1 MLDLDIVSLSDVA
14 EIENAYHLLEVE
26 EARIDAEIADGIES
40 AASIDKAFSQLA
52 KLQDPLH
59 DISYGLVPV
68 QAVIDATATN
78 AGAISARVRFLD
90 RELASVEQAL
100 RHVADAELLK
110 GRLAELRAAM
120 AAKDIEVAA
129 ALIHKYI
136 TSDAEALTSPF
147 VRFAGNSSSANTGKQ
162 DGGLLEQ
169 SPADAIS
176 CAAADLVDRVTLM
189 FDNAV
194 SSGSTKDIGRCFRL
208 FPLLGEDLRGLD
220 MYSEFLCA
228 TIAEKAR
235 ITTEVSANLYAVR
248 ITRLFEITA
257 VVIDN
262 HFPLVETHYGPGRMI
277 RVIQRLHIDVSRRAS
292 MILDFF
298 EDERHIKRR
307 LAQVLHADNKVRT
320 LSKTQMSS
328 SSSSLAAS
336 SDEANKLSDHD
347 FKDITNILAEL
358 VLIQRQIA
366 TFNRFMESRASP
378 ELNVLASEGED
389 SKNRISLSPETVAK
403 LVVSQGQTLPA
414 TELFDQATGLVTST
428 LLSARL
434 PWLIETY
441 IAFEIFFVN
450 RSATKVML
458 LDDTDMLSGWEEV
471 INDGSDP
478 LFSAGRGGKPGSNSA
493 TAVTATVAS
502 TVTRGAASPGTIRS
516 LWTSKLAGRSV
527 LTAEKTFK
535 LASTALGH
543 IALTS
548 SCVEDMFF
556 VIKTALEHAVS
567 TQQPAAAETVCQ
579 LVINVLNSVFI
590 SALEARALSKWNSA
604 LPNSSAS
611 SSALSEIGAQAA
623 SQRSILV
630 SLNNL
635 DLADAYLQKT
645 AESLRMRI
653 DTEWQRIPQ
662 KDFIDRAVRALDTV
676 AAFSARLVHAKQ
688 RSLEQLGLQLVKPW
702 VRTVLQQSYRDIKYV
717 LTDEEFNDVQND
729 NLFQKRFVMKFSQLA
744 RQLKRRLT
752 PSNFLSAF
760 DFATSSLATDWERAI
775 RQSKFNMLGGIMF
788 EKDVREIQRYLE
800 EEGSGASLRHKFAR
814 LVQIADVLAVES
826 VSDARQIVET
836 LPSSKPETGVADTGM
851 MPAPAHISAADIRA
865 LLTNR
870 IDLAESETRALAS

>member
-1 MLDLDIVSLSDVA
+1 MLDLDLGALSEIA
-14 EIENAYHLLEVE
+14 EIENAYHLLELE
-26 EARIDAEIADGIES
+26 EARIDAEIADGVES
-40 AASIDKAFSQLA
+40 AASIDTAFSQLA
-52 KLQDPLH
+52 KLQTPLH
-59 DISYGLVPV
+59 DISDGLAPV
-68 QAVIDATATN
+68 QTVIDATATS

-100 RHVADAELLK
+100 RLVADTELLK
-110 GRLAELRAAM
+110 SRLAELHAAM
-120 AAKDIEVAA
+120 AAKDIDVAA

-136 TSDAEALTSPF
+136 TADAAALTSPF
-147 VRFAGNSSSANTGKQ
+147 VRFAGNPGAGAEKQ
-162 DGGLLEQ
+162 GAGPAEE
-169 SPADAIS
+169 SPADTIS
-176 CAAADLVDRVTLM
+176 FAAADLVDRVTMM

-194 SSGSTKDIGRCFRL
+194 SSGNTKDIGRCFRL

-220 MYSEFLCA
+220 MYSEFLCT

-235 ITTEVSANLYAVR
+235 ITAEVPANLYALR

-262 HFPLVETHYGPGRMI
+262 HFPLVETHYGPGRMV
-277 RVIQRLHIDVSRRAS
+277 RVIQRLHIDASRRAA

-307 LAQVLHADNKVRT
+307 LAQVLHADTKVRP
-320 LSKTQMSS
+320 LSKTQMG
-328 SSSSLAAS
+328 SSLLPPPLPPP
-336 SDEANKLSDHD
+336 DEASQLSDHD
-347 FKDITNILAEL
+347 FKEITDVLAEL

-366 TFNRFMESRASP
+366 TFNRFMESRAAP
-378 ELNVLASEGED
+378 EVKELAAEGD
-389 SKNRISLSPETVAK
+389 SSKSRIFLSPETVAK
-403 LVVSQGQTLPA
+403 LAFSHGQVPPDSG
-414 TELFDQATGLVTST
+414 LFDDATGLVTST

-450 RSATKVML
+450 RSAAKAML
-458 LDDTDMLSGWEEV
+458 LDDTDTLSGWEEA
-471 INDGSDP
+471 ISDGSDSS
-478 LFSAGRGGKPGSNSA
+478 FSAGRNGKPGASA
-493 TAVTATVAS
+493 AAKS
-502 TVTRGAASPGTIRS
+502 AASSSAVRS
-516 LWTSKLAGRSV
+516 LWAGKLPGRSV
-527 LTAEKTFK
+527 LATEKASSQ
-535 LASTALGH
+535 LASSALGH
-543 IALTS
+543 IAITS

-556 VIKTALEHAVS
+556 VIKTALEHAIS

-590 SALEARALSKWNSA
+590 SALEMRALAKWNGSLPNDSAGSGSA
-604 LPNSSAS
+604 LP
-611 SSALSEIGAQAA
+611 EIGSQAA

-635 DLADAYLQKT
+635 DLADTYLQRT
-645 AESLRMRI
+645 AESLRARI
-653 DTEWQRIPQ
+653 DAEWQRVPQ
-662 KDFIDRAVRALDTV
+662 KDSIDRAVKALDTV
-676 AAFSARLVHAKQ
+676 AAFSARLVHAKK
-688 RSLEQLGLQLVKPW
+688 RSLEQLGIQLIKPW

-752 PSNFLSAF
+752 PANFASALG
-760 DFATSSLATDWERAI
+760 FATSSLATDWERAI

-800 EEGSGASLRHKFAR
+800 EEGSGVSLRQKFSR

-826 VSDARQIVET
+826 VSDARHIVEA
-836 LPSSKPETGVADTGM
+836 LPSKPEAGVADAGM
-851 MPAPAHISAADIRA
+851 VSAVAHIGAADIRA
-865 LLTNR
+865 LLANR
-870 IDLAESETRALAS
+870 IDLAESDVRALTA